1 MRMRYLPD
9 GNWMKRADAHTIQDI
24 GIPSVV
30 LMERA
35 ALKVTEFLEQKK
47 INTEKAL
54 VVCGSGNNGGD
65 GFAVARLL
73 WEKGKEVT
81 VLFAGKESSMTEEC
95 ALQAKVAG
103 NLGMT
108 IVTELLREEYTVIID
123 AIFGVGLSRE
133 VRGNYAVLIQQMNQ
147 MTGTKIAID
156 IPSGICSRTG
166 KVLGCAFRADMTVTF
181 QCEKLGM
188 TWFPGAEYSGKITV
202 AEIGIDT
209 GIFCCQSIPQGLPLA
224 APAGDNQEISY
235 TLDSRDL
242 PGMLPVRT
250 RNSHK
255 GTYGKLLMIT
265 GSEGMAGAAFLSAK
279 AAYTAGA
286 GLVRIYTDESNRN
299 ILQQLIPEAVVSTY
313 TGYDEQKLKELLEWA
328 DVVCIGCGLGKSEVS
343 SKLLER
349 TLKWADV
356 PCIIDADGI
365 NLLSGKPEL
374 LKERAAPTILT
385 PHMKEMSGL
394 IRCSVAELAEKRFE
408 KLRQFTVKYPS
419 VCVLKDARTI
429 VAENNRQYFVNT
441 AGNQAM
447 AKAGAGDVLAGLI
460 AGFAAQKMESYDSA
474 VLGVLLHALA
484 GDEAK
489 RQMGSYSVMAEDL
502 IRCAGICL
510 KNAEEKRR

>member
-1 MRMRYLPD
+1 MRYLPD

-35 ALKVTEFLEQKK
+35 ALKVVEFLDQKR

-73 WEKGKEVT
+73 SAKGKAVT
-81 VLFAGKESSMTEEC
+81 ILFAGKESSMTGEC
-95 ALQAKVAG
+95 ALQAKIAG
-103 NLGMT
+103 NLGVT
-108 IVTELLREEYTVIID
+108 IVTELPREEYTVVID

-133 VRGNYAVLIQQMNQ
+133 VSGHYAKLIQQLNQ

-156 IPSGICSRTG
+156 IPSGICSGTG

-188 TWFPGAEYSGKITV
+188 MWFPGAEYSGEILV

-209 GIFCCQSIPQGLPLA
+209 GIFC
-224 APAGDNQEISY
+224 DNQEISY
-235 TLDSRDL
+235 KLDSRDL
-242 PGMLPVRT
+242 PGMLPVRIK
-250 RNSHK
+250 NSHK

-265 GSEGMAGAAFLSAK
+265 GSKGMAGAAFLSAK

-299 ILQQLIPEAVVSTY
+299 ILQQLIPEAIVSTY
-313 TGYDEQKLKELLEWA
+313 TGYNEQELKELLKWA
-328 DVVCIGCGLGKSEVS
+328 DVVCIGCGLGKSDVS
-343 SKLLER
+343 SKLLEQ

-365 NLLSGKPEL
+365 NLLAMKPQL
-374 LKERAAPTILT
+374 LKERTAPAILT

-394 IRCSVAELAEKRFE
+394 IGCSIAELAEKRFE
-408 KLRQFTVKYPS
+408 KLRQFTVTYPS

-429 VAENNRQYFVNT
+429 VAENNRQYFINT

-474 VLGVLLHALA
+474 VLGVFLHALA

-489 RQMGSYSVMAEDL
+489 RQMGSYSVLAEDL

-510 KNAEEKRR
+510 KNAEEKRK

>member
-9 GNWMKRADAHTIQDI
+9 GNWIKRADTHTIQDI

-35 ALKVTEFLEQKK
+35 ALKVVEFLEQKN
-47 INTEKAL
+47 INTEKTL

-73 WEKGKEVT
+73 SAEGKEVT
-81 VLFAGKESSMTEEC
+81 VLFAGKESSMTEDC
-95 ALQAKVAG
+95 VLQAKIAQNQGV
-103 NLGMT
+103 T
-108 IVTELLREEYTVIID
+108 IVTELPRDEYNVIID

-133 VRGNYAVLIQQMNQ
+133 VSGHYAGLIQQMNR
-147 MTGTKIAID
+147 MSGIKIAID
-156 IPSGICSRTG
+156 IPSGICSGTG
-166 KVLGCAFRADMTVTF
+166 KVLGCAFRADITVTF

-188 TWFPGAEYSGKITV
+188 AWFPGTEYSGEITV

-209 GIFCCQSIPQGLPLA
+209 GIFC
-224 APAGDNQEISY
+224 DNQEISY
-235 TLDSRDL
+235 TLDSLDL
-242 PGMLPVRT
+242 PGMLPVRIK
-250 RNSHK
+250 NSHK

-265 GSEGMAGAAFLSAK
+265 GSKGMAGAAFLSAQ

-286 GLVRIYTDESNRN
+286 GLVRIYTDESNRS

-313 TGYDEQKLKELLEWA
+313 TGYNEQELKELLEWA

-343 SKLLER
+343 AKLLEQ

-365 NLLSGKPEL
+365 NLLSMKPQL
-374 LKERAAPTILT
+374 LTERNTPTIQT

-394 IRCSVAELAEKRFE
+394 IGCSVAELSERRLE
-408 KLRQFTVKYPS
+408 ILRQFTGTYPA

-429 VAENNRQYFVNT
+429 VAEDNRQYFINT

-460 AGFAAQKMESYDSA
+460 AGFSAQKMGAYDSA
-474 VLGVLLHALA
+474 VLGVFLHALA

-489 RQMGSYSVMAEDL
+489 RQMGSYSVLAEDL

-510 KNAEEKRR
+510 KNAEEERK